1 MIATKKPTG
10 RAMSMP
16 GGLAVGFAVSMSVT
30 LLLALLLTKLILDE
44 TMAMEHVGYGTML
57 LLLIASFLGAAVAQ
71 RKIKHRRMLVCLESG
86 AVYFFGLL
94 AVTALFFGGQY
105 TAVGV
110 SGLLILAGCGS
121 AGLITAGKG
130 SARKKRMPKRK

>member
-1 MIATKKPTG
+1 
-10 RAMSMP
+10 MSMP

-30 LLLALLLTKLILDE
+30 LLMTLLLTKLILNE
-44 TMAMEHVGYGTML
+44 TVAMEHVGYSTML
-57 LLLIASFLGAAVAQ
+57 LLLAASFLGAVVAQ

-86 AVYFFGLL
+86 AVYFLGLL

-110 SGLLILAGCGS
+110 TGLLILAGCGC

-130 SARKKRMPKRK
+130 SAGKKRTPKRNTI